1 MRKKINSR
9 FDDECKRL
17 KRRVAIFKK
26 KYPEMSQNYYPDKV
40 SSLFERYIEVYG
52 HAYCM
57 DVKSE
62 RRKIA
67 KMMYTFLCEL
77 KKQN

>member
-1 MRKKINSR
+1 MRKQTKSR
-9 FDDECKRL
+9 FDDKCARL
-17 KRRVAIFKK
+17 KRRVNIFKR
-26 KYPEMSQNYYPDKV
+26 KYPDMAQNYYPDKV
-40 SSLFERYIEVYG
+40 VSLFERYIEVYG

-67 KMMYTFLCEL
+67 KMLYGLLCEL
-77 KKQN
+77 KT